1 MPAAHARIE
10 TGRASRYLTQF
21 CQHVQRIYTNRGPLS
36 HARRTAPAGHTQGRP
51 AEPPRVAWTDTHGTV
66 TFGDATI
73 TLQAGPSAAPARR
86 GRQRRQPPTGAGTS
100 DGATGQNRPPRQPV
114 RDLAARWDSRRSQSS
129 LAGGIAAGRAHSR
142 SGIWRRAARCQPFVW
157 TKSADELL
165 AKARKK
171 ETPERNTRC
180 V

>member
-73 TLQAGPSAAPARR
+73 TLQAGPSALLLRAEAASEDSLQQAQELVTGLLARI
-86 GRQRRQPPTGAGTS
+86 GRRDNLSVTWQRAGTAAAAS
-100 DGATGQNRPPRQPV
+100 PP
-114 RDLAARWDSRRSQSS
+114 W
-129 LAGGIAAGRAHSR
+129 
-142 SGIWRRAARCQPFVW
+142 
-157 TKSADELL
+157 
-165 AKARKK
+165 
-171 ETPERNTRC
+171 PEA
-180 V
+180 